1 MNTTRALERDALTH
15 VDAMYNLARRLTG
28 DDASAED
35 LVQETF
41 ARAWSA
47 LSSFTRGTNLKA
59 WLFRILRNAHID
71 STRKISAEPRDD
83 LDEAVVD
90 EAAEAALDDA
100 ATAKIRSLAAKD
112 IEAAVRALPE
122 AQRIVVLLDLEDLN
136 ETEIASVVGCAVG
149 TVKSRLSRARAT
161 LRESL
166 AQWKPT

>member
-1 MNTTRALERDALTH
+1 MTLEREALAH
-15 VDAMYNLARRLTG
+15 VDAMYNLARRLTR
-28 DDASAED
+28 DDAAAED

-41 ARAWSA
+41 ARAWGA
-47 LSSFTRGTNLKA
+47 LASFARGSNLKA

-83 LDEAVVD
+83 LDDAVVD
-90 EAAEAALDDA
+90 ETAAAALDDA
-100 ATAKIRSLAAKD
+100 ATAKIRSLAAQD
-112 IEAAVRALPE
+112 IEAALVALPE
-122 AQRIVVLLDLEDLN
+122 AQRIVILLDLEDLS

-149 TVKSRLSRARAT
+149 TVKSRLSRARAA